1 MRSRGTAHAT
11 RAGKE
16 GTLVKQ
22 YKELNASIAALR
34 ALLAGSDIRSDQRK
48 DVEEAIREA
57 QRLRRK
63 PHATRPDVYRCVRR
77 IVDRLINAFF
87 LN

>member
-1 MRSRGTAHAT
+1 M
-11 RAGKE
+11 
-16 GTLVKQ
+16 KQ

-34 ALLAGSDIRSDQRK
+34 ALLAGSDIRPVQRK
-48 DVEEAIREA
+48 DVEEAIKEM

-63 PHATRPDVYRCVRR
+63 PHAAMPDVYRSVRV
-77 IVDRLINAFF
+77 IADRLVKAFF